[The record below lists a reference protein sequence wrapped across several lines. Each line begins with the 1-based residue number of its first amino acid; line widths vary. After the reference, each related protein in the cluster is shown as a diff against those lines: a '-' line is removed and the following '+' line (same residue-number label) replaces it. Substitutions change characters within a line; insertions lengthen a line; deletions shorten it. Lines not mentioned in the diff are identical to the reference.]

1 MDKIPFECPA
11 CQHAPVNPDEVCG
24 ICGHVNGDFH
34 RQFVTALCELEMTQ
48 KEAAEKCGI
57 EASNFRHLI
66 RGNPSLSNLEKL
78 AKVVN
83 ISFPHGRLVVT
94 ARHGS

>member
-1 MDKIPFECPA
+1 MNKVFFECPA
-11 CQHAPVNPDEVCG
+11 CQWVPVDPDEVCG
-24 ICGHVNGDFH
+24 RCGHVNGDFH
-34 RQFVTALCELEMTQ
+34 RQFVTALAELGMTQ
-48 KEAAEKCGI
+48 KEAAEGCEI
-57 EASNFRHLI
+57 EPSNFRHLI

-78 AKVVN
+78 AQLVN